1 MKGGIFEIVDGG
13 GVGLFSVFILGRGEN
28 VLGAGDDASPAESD
42 LWISGANGGGDSGES
57 GSGAGLGRAWGI
69 SWVSGECADV
79 ASTRSMGGAA
89 VGKSKDFI
97 GVGHGASAPSGSF
110 LGYGIVAFGMERR
123 SGGRAI

>member
-1 MKGGIFEIVDGG
+1 MDGG

-42 LWISGANGGGDSGES
+42 LWISRADGGGHPGK
-57 GSGAGLGRAWGI
+57 GGAGVGLGRTGGI
-69 SWVSGECADV
+69 SRVSGECADV

-110 LGYGIVAFGMERR
+110 LGYGIVAFGMERG